1 MNSFKNYL
9 IVILITVIIAL
20 YKCNDR
26 STIVTDIDTIETVTY
41 IHDTIKLKGKTVIK
55 PVPEIR
61 WVHDTIIDST
71 GKQVIVNV
79 EKYTTKDTFVY
90 VTDSFSITFYSNIYS
105 SCPLD
110 SLNHDLVAAVRHKI
124 IEREIIKQIVRKH
137 AFFAGT
143 SIALSK
149 RSSFLMLDGLYE
161 YNSKT
166 IYNLGLG
173 LNNNLQPVIKAG
185 IYWNINK
192 K

>member
-1 MNSFKNYL
+1 
-9 IVILITVIIAL
+9 
-20 YKCNDR
+20 
-26 STIVTDIDTIETVTY
+26 
-41 IHDTIKLKGKTVIK
+41 
-55 PVPEIR
+55 
-61 WVHDTIIDST
+61 
-71 GKQVIVNV
+71 
-79 EKYTTKDTFVY
+79 
-90 VTDSFSITFYSNIYS
+90 
-105 SCPLD
+105 
-110 SLNHDLVAAVRHKI
+110 LNHDLVAAVRHKI